1 MNRIK
6 VLAEDVANKIAAG
19 EVVERPASV
28 VKELVE
34 NSIDALANRITIY
47 VDGGGKKQIKVV
59 DNGTGM
65 SADDAIMAFE
75 RHATSKVATLDDIFK
90 ISTLGFR
97 GEALASIASVSNLT
111 LTTKAKNSEVG
122 TKVCFKFGRLID
134 AGECGANI
142 GTTVSVENLFRYLP
156 ARRKFLKST
165 QVEFNHI
172 FSFLHHQSILN
183 PKIHFKLFR
192 DNKLVFNYPIVED
205 LDLRLRTIFGKRFM
219 EKELITLRAKA
230 EHLTLRGY
238 LGTFEY
244 DQSSFKNINY
254 LFVNGRYIRDRIV
267 FHSIRKALEPLIF
280 KFNNRLPFF
289 ILFLEIDPSL
299 VDFNVHP
306 AKQEVR
312 FRDAGLVHSFV
323 QNSIKRAFLDFQTKK
338 YDSIKNLFDSQRG
351 DSFKHIGETSEKEQL
366 AFDDKNETL
375 IEQQILSNQEVEKA
389 FLTNESDA
397 INPWQLHQ
405 AYIFL
410 QDKDGLMVVD
420 QHAAHERIIF
430 ERTIQKLNGLAPTSQ
445 RLLLP
450 IVLECPVE
458 LRQHT
463 EELLKNNLEL
473 FEKVGF
479 SIKAF
484 SGDSIVIDE
493 VPVELSNIDNG
504 GLFWEI
510 LQNLDMEYKKT
521 EDIYDAMAKS
531 IACKAAIKAGEKL
544 SKGQMLELI
553 NDLFACQVPFFCP
566 HGRPLLI
573 KLPVEYFEKK
583 FKRV

>member
-111 LTTKAKNSEVG
+111 LITKAKNSEVG
-122 TKVCFKFGRLID
+122 TKVCFKYGRLID
-134 AGECGANI
+134 VSECAANI
-142 GTTVSVENLFRYLP
+142 GTTICVEGLFRHLP
-156 ARRKFLKST
+156 ARRRFLKSR

-192 DNKLVFNYPIVED
+192 DNKLVFNYPIVKN

-323 QNSIKRAFLDFQTKK
+323 QNSIKSAFLEFQTKK
-338 YDSIKNLFDSQRG
+338 YDSIKNLFDGQRG
-351 DSFKHIGETSEKEQL
+351 DSFKHIGETFKKEQL

-458 LRQHT
+458 LRQRT

-521 EDIYDAMAKS
+521 DDIYDAMAKS

-544 SKGQMLELI
+544 SKSQMLELI

-573 KLPVEYFEKK
+573 KLPVEFFEKK